1 MKALA
6 VVVMAVGLAGCLAG
20 PPRGQGEYRLTDA
33 EIEAKD
39 HGICIGIGLS
49 RGSPAYADCRL
60 RLITNR
66 SAEATANRNRRG
78 AVFCN
83 RLGDT
88 VICN

>member
-1 MKALA
+1 MKALVTTA
-6 VVVMAVGLAGCLAG
+6 LALGLAGCLAG
-20 PPRGQGEYRLTDA
+20 PPRGQGERGMTEA

-39 HGICIGIGLS
+39 HGICTGIGLN

-66 SAEATANRNRRG
+66 STEATANRSRRG

>member
-1 MKALA
+1 MRLIA
-6 VVVMAVGLAGCLAG
+6 VVVVALALTGCLVG
-20 PPRGQGEYRLTDA
+20 PPRGQGEYRLSDA

-39 HGICIGIGLS
+39 HGICTGIGLS
-49 RGSPAYADCRL
+49 QGSLAYADCRL
-60 RLITNR
+60 RLIANR
-66 SAEATANRNRRG
+66 SSEASASRNRRG